1 MAEGTAGMTSMKAQP
16 ARDPGPLEAEIVR
29 QRRELTALVAEL
41 NQRRREL
48 TDIRLQM
55 RRHAAGLLVTVF
67 AAGAAAAGTVA
78 YGIWRARRR
87 ETVLARSGRL
97 RHALGRMIDRPERVA
112 VHPSAVERLIGSA
125 ASAATAFLI
134 KAALE
139 RLGGSYVRAAP
150 RRDGS
155 TVR

>member
-1 MAEGTAGMTSMKAQP
+1 MAEGSAGVTSIKGRP
-16 ARDPGPLEAEIVR
+16 APDPGPLEAEIVR
-29 QRRELTALVAEL
+29 RRRELTALVAEL

-48 TDIRLQM
+48 TDVGLQI
-55 RRHAAGLLVTVF
+55 RRHAAGVLVTAF
-67 AAGAAAAGTVA
+67 AAGAAAAGAVA

-87 ETVLARSGRL
+87 ETLRARSGRL
-97 RHALGRMIDRPERVA
+97 REALGRMIDRPECVA
-112 VHPSAVERLIGSA
+112 AQPSAVERLIGSA

-134 KAALE
+134 KAVLE
-139 RLGGSYVRAAP
+139 RLGGSSHRTAP